1 MCMHRNAHE
10 PGSKKPLARTH
21 VRTRSAAYMQE
32 RPPLHILPLSSRSR
46 VPHLTATE
54 GPRTNALCAVWH
66 KLTQHKLGTHVNT
79 NQPCCWHPH
88 VGEAG
93 QRALKQQIRS

>member
-1 MCMHRNAHE
+1 MYMHQNAHE

-32 RPPLHILPLSSRSR
+32 RPPLHVLPPSSRSR

-54 GPRTNALCAVWH
+54 GPRTNALC
-66 KLTQHKLGTHVNT
+66 GT
-79 NQPCCWHPH
+79 
-88 VGEAG
+88 
-93 QRALKQQIRS
+93 S